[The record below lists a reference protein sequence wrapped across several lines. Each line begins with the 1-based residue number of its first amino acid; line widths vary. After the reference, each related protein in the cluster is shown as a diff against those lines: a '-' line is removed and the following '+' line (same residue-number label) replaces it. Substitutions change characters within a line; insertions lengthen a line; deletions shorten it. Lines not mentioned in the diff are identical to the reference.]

1 MLALA
6 IILVVFMGISII
18 VLTWA
23 LCTLCLGLYEDIYKD
38 TDYEPKE

>member
-6 IILVVFMGISII
+6 IILVCFLGFSVI

-38 TDYEPKE
+38 TDEEQKE